1 MTKLVVILGFLI
13 AFSAGLVIGFN
24 GRRQSTPQVSPTT
37 QPTRPDRIRPPGSFL
52 AAHLNLTAEQRQAM
66 DQIWSETVRGRHW
79 KLEEK
84 RRQCR
89 KERDEAIAALLR
101 ASDTQKYESI
111 MKTYAQGIAELEQE
125 DRAAFQDAVAKTKK
139 ILNPEQLA
147 KYEEFL
153 KRHPGDRRDR
163 DRDRDRGGDNRDR
176 DNKDKD
182 REHVRRAE
190 TRATTT
196 RAATQQ

>member
-1 MTKLVVILGFLI
+1 MTKLIVILGFLI
-13 AFSAGLVIGFN
+13 AFSAGLVIGFSSQ
-24 GRRQSTPQVSPTT
+24 RQTVPQVGPTGT
-37 QPTRPDRIRPPGSFL
+37 TTKPDRRGGFL
-52 AAHLNLTAEQRQAM
+52 AAHLNLTAEQRQTM
-66 DQIWSETVRGRHW
+66 DKIWSEAVRGRHW
-79 KLEEK
+79 QLEEK
-84 RRQCR
+84 RRECR

-111 MKTYAQGIAELEQE
+111 MKAYAQRMDDLEQE
-125 DRAAFQDAVAKTKK
+125 DRTAFQEAVAKTKK
-139 ILNPEQLA
+139 ILNPEQLT

-153 KRHPGDRRDR
+153 KRHPMDRKDR
-163 DRDRDRGGDNRDR
+163 DRDNRDRDNRER

-196 RAATQQ
+196 RSATRQ

>member
-24 GRRQSTPQVSPTT
+24 GRRQTTPQVSPTT
-37 QPTRPDRIRPPGSFL
+37 TAIRPERPRGGGFL

-66 DQIWSETVRGRHW
+66 DKIWSDTVRGRHW
-79 KLEEK
+79 QLEEK

-111 MKTYAQGIAELEQE
+111 MKTYAQGIDALEQE

-139 ILNPEQLA
+139 ILNPDQLA

-153 KRHPGDRRDR
+153 KRHPGDRKDR
-163 DRDRDRGGDNRDR
+163 DRDNRER
-176 DNKDKD
+176 DNKDKDKD

>member
-24 GRRQSTPQVSPTT
+24 GRRQTTAQVSPTT
-37 QPTRPDRIRPPGSFL
+37 AATRPERPRGGGFL

-66 DQIWSETVRGRHW
+66 DKIWSETVRGRHW
-79 KLEEK
+79 QLEEK

-111 MKTYAQGIAELEQE
+111 MKTYAQGIDALEQE
-125 DRAAFQDAVAKTKK
+125 DRAAFQDAVARTKK

-163 DRDRDRGGDNRDR
+163 DRDRDRDNRDR